1 MLGSVI
7 TAMVTP
13 FRADGAVDFE
23 RFRELATYLVENGS
37 DGLVVCGTTGESPTL
52 SDAEKLDLF
61 RVAVDEV
68 GGRATVIAGTGTY
81 DTGHS
86 AALTK
91 EATKLGVDAILVV
104 TPYYN
109 KPPQR
114 AIVRHFEE
122 IAGATH
128 LPVVA
133 YNIPGRV
140 VINIESETI
149 ARLAEIE
156 NVVAVKQA
164 HDDREQAR
172 FIAEETRLDLY
183 SGDDPNTFAFLE
195 LGGVGV
201 VSVTA
206 HLWGPQIAE
215 MIRRPPRRRRRGRA
229 GAARGAA
236 AGLRPPADPDE
247 PDPDQGGAQPHGP
260 RGRRTP
266 AADGRAGRER
276 ARADPLLSRA
286 VGASRSRVGVAALD
300 SAPMGECRII
310 PLGGLG
316 EVGKNMTVYEADG
329 AIVVVDAGLAFPRD
343 EHLGVDLVLPDFSYL
358 RDREQMVRAV
368 VLTHGHEDHVG
379 ALPYLMREVRVPLV
393 LATRLTLA
401 LVKSKLDEHGLLRSA
416 ELRELAPGDE
426 PVELG
431 PFRLEFIRMAHSIP
445 DAAAVM
451 LETPGGRCVHTGD
464 YKLDHT
470 PVDGQRTDVGRLAE
484 IGSRGVDLLLGDST
498 NAERAGVTESERVV
512 GEAFRQIFP
521 SREGRILV
529 SSFASNVHRMQ
540 QAADVGVDCGRKVAF
555 VGRSM
560 RKNANIAR
568 SLGYMDVPEEAILR
582 PHELAEL
589 PRGEQ
594 LILCTGSQGEPMS
607 AMTRIAYNDHPAV
620 SVEAGDTVIIS
631 AKPIP
636 GNELR
641 VHDAINRLAKMGA
654 EVLHEDNAP
663 VHVSGHGKAE
673 ELRTMIG
680 LLRPKAV
687 MPVHGEF
694 RMLAAHAQLAREG
707 GVPDDRIVMA
717 ENGSVVELR
726 DGVTRI
732 VGEVEAGMTF
742 VDGLG
747 VGDVHDV
754 ALRDRRKLSE
764 DGILIVVATL
774 AAQDGGG
781 LTAPPELI
789 ARGFGEGAEP
799 LLEELREEANR
810 VLRELLAD
818 DVTEIKLL
826 QEHLHDA
833 LGGIVYD
840 RTRRRPMVLPV
851 IVEV

>member
-1 MLGSVI
+1 M
-7 TAMVTP
+7 
-13 FRADGAVDFE
+13 GA
-23 RFRELATYLVENGS
+23 
-37 DGLVVCGTTGESPTL
+37 
-52 SDAEKLDLF
+52 
-61 RVAVDEV
+61 
-68 GGRATVIAGTGTY
+68 
-81 DTGHS
+81 
-86 AALTK
+86 
-91 EATKLGVDAILVV
+91 
-104 TPYYN
+104 
-109 KPPQR
+109 
-114 AIVRHFEE
+114 
-122 IAGATH
+122 
-128 LPVVA
+128 
-133 YNIPGRV
+133 
-140 VINIESETI
+140 
-149 ARLAEIE
+149 
-156 NVVAVKQA
+156 
-164 HDDREQAR
+164 
-172 FIAEETRLDLY
+172 
-183 SGDDPNTFAFLE
+183 
-195 LGGVGV
+195 
-201 VSVTA
+201 
-206 HLWGPQIAE
+206 
-215 MIRRPPRRRRRGRA
+215 
-229 GAARGAA
+229 
-236 AGLRPPADPDE
+236 
-247 PDPDQGGAQPHGP
+247 
-260 RGRRTP
+260 
-266 AADGRAGRER
+266 
-276 ARADPLLSRA
+276 
-286 VGASRSRVGVAALD
+286 
-300 SAPMGECRII
+300 CRIV

-358 RDREQMVRAV
+358 REREEMVRAV

-416 ELRELAPGDE
+416 ELQELMPGDE

-431 PFRLEFIRMAHSIP
+431 PFRLELVRMAHSIP
-445 DAAAVM
+445 DAAAVV

-484 IGSRGVDLLLGDST
+484 IGTRGVDLLLGDST
-498 NAERAGVTESERVV
+498 NAERAGYAESERVV

-521 SREGRILV
+521 RREGRILV

-540 QAADVGVDCGRKVAF
+540 QAADVAVDCGRKVAF

-560 RKNANIAR
+560 RKNGNIAR
-568 SLGYMDVPEEAILR
+568 TLGYMDVPEDLILR

-620 SVEAGDTVIIS
+620 RIEAGDTVIIS

-641 VHDAINRLAKMGA
+641 VHDSINRLAKMGA

-663 VHVSGHGKAE
+663 VHVSGHGRAE
-673 ELRTMIG
+673 ELRTIIG
-680 LLRPKAV
+680 LLRPKSV
-687 MPVHGEF
+687 MPMHGEF
-694 RMLAAHAQLAREG
+694 RMLAAHAQIAREG
-707 GVPDDRIVMA
+707 GVPNDRIILA

-726 DGVTRI
+726 DGVARI
-732 VGEVEAGMTF
+732 VDEVEAGVTF

-754 ALRDRRKLSE
+754 ALRDRRRLAE
-764 DGILIVVATL
+764 DGVLIVVATL
-774 AAQDGGG
+774 AVHDGGG

-789 ARGFGEGAEP
+789 VRGFGEGAEP
-799 LLEELREEANR
+799 LLDELRDEANR

-833 LGGIVYD
+833 LGGVVYD